1 MAATPNAAGIERWG
15 HIEPRALSV
24 PAALIFNP
32 HAGQKL
38 GIDTN
43 AGSAEDVQSALRSEG
58 IAFDPWPTQRVG
70 HATELARNAVDEG
83 RQLVIAAGGD
93 GTVNEIAHGLA
104 NSDVVDSTR
113 SSAGRENHRRGQ
125 GSGDGHGA

>member
-1 MAATPNAAGIERWG
+1 MAATPKTAATERWG
-15 HIEPRALSV
+15 YIDPRALSA

-38 GIDTN
+38 GVDTN

-58 IAFDPWPTQRVG
+58 IAFDPWPTQRAG

-104 NSDVVDSTR
+104 NSDVVLD
-113 SSAGRENHRRGQ
+113 
-125 GSGDGHGA
+125 